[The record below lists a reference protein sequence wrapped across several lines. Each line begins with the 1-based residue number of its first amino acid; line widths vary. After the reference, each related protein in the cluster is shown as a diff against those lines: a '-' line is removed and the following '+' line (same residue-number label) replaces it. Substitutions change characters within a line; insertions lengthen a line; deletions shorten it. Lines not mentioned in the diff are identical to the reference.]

1 MVKAKKAL
9 VWAAHAVGPYIAK
22 QNSAAKPANTA
33 SIILSSTEGAANGGP
48 LSKETCLSQKEY
60 MVQISSI
67 NNCVKCWGLQAPA
80 PLAPFMMKN
89 LEKKRKAKLH
99 RSLVGR
105 FELSSWHD
113 LLQTHVINYMQL
125 QCLSIIGIQI
135 CKHTSQWNH
144 PQGQGF
150 SLAQV
155 DAFAMS
161 LLHLNVGPF
170 HDQPCVQ
177 FKDLTWWCFGLPG
190 RHLIS
195 SNIYADSHGPTFK
208 MVCQHPNLVRIHHDI
223 TR

>member
-1 MVKAKKAL
+1 MSGACGRTIHRKTEQCCEACEHCFDHSLKHWGCWKRRPSEQGDMLEPKRIHGANLLHQQLCKVL
-9 VWAAHAVGPYIAK
+9 GIA
-22 QNSAAKPANTA
+22 SPCTPCTLHDEKP
-33 SIILSSTEGAANGGP
+33 
-48 LSKETCLSQKEY
+48 
-60 MVQISSI
+60 
-67 NNCVKCWGLQAPA
+67 W
-80 PLAPFMMKN
+80 
-89 LEKKRKAKLH
+89 KKRKAKLH
-99 RSLVGR
+99 RSLVGG

-113 LLQTHVINYMQL
+113 VLQTHVINYMQL